1 MLLMVRFL
9 VFAFLL
15 LLALTA
21 VALISALSA
30 ERGEVRGL
38 PRGVWAAVIILIPLL
53 GPAVYLALGRP
64 VRSELPAPRPEPVQR
79 RVLAPDDDPEFLARL
94 GRGGSGPALGRR
106 TPNRDHPA
114 GADRVERTG
123 GPVSERDRKIGLG
136 PTGSAGA
143 AGATGER
150 SGPEDGR
157 TTEDMPPTG
166 V

>member
-15 LLALTA
+15 PLALTA

-38 PRGVWAAVIILIPLL
+38 PRGVWVAVIILIPLL
-53 GPAVYLALGRP
+53 GPAVYFGLGRP
-64 VRSELPAPRPEPVQR
+64 VRSALPAPRPEPVQR

-94 GRGGSGPALGRR
+94 SRGSGPAPGRR

-114 GADRVERTG
+114 GADRVDRTG
-123 GPVSERDRKIGLG
+123 GSGSERDRKVGFG

-143 AGATGER
+143 AGTTGER
-150 SGPEDGR
+150 GGPDDGR
-157 TTEDMPPTG
+157 TTEDVPPTG